1 MTVTATQPKLLS
13 LYDAARHPE
22 VKKHNLTRNHLRD
35 AIERGALKRSNLD
48 IVKGRHQDRR
58 IYAITEAALL
68 EFLEAAPEVTHPWAV
83 PPVNKGFPPPM
94 VNQGREQ
101 ASEKPKRGERTTQA
115 QRRVTLLKLYQDL
128 IRESRE
134 FDMTLEQY
142 LDMIDFDPIKRK
154 ALASLVLSPYP
165 SPHNMEDDNDR
176 QREATGFGEESSEE
190 SLLCGEE
197 SGGDD
202 DDALSLGDVF

>member
-58 IYAITEAALL
+58 IYAVTEAALL
-68 EFLEAAPEVTHPWAV
+68 EFLEAAPEVVHPWSS
-83 PPVNKGFPPPM
+83 PPVNKGHPPPL
-94 VNQGREQ
+94 VRAAQKTQ
-101 ASEKPKRGERTTQA
+101 TTAVQKRTRLM
-115 QRRVTLLKLYQDL
+115 RLYQEL
-128 IRESRE
+128 IKESRE

-142 LDMIDFDPIKRK
+142 LDLIDFDQEKRK
-154 ALASLVLSPYP
+154 ELADVLRTPYP
-165 SPHNMEDDNDR
+165 SPHNMEDDDDR
-176 QREATGFGEESSEE
+176 QREATGFGEENTAE
-190 SLLCGEE
+190 SLLCSEE

-202 DDALSLGDVF
+202 DDALSLGDFRGLAD